1 MSHFSCIKTKLHDQE
16 HIVEALKSL
25 QYDTVQE
32 QQVMV
37 VADVEHA
44 KGHPDVPVDFTSVNG
59 KVGFKWNQEEECFE
73 MVVDEQTWDL
83 NVPVEMFIKKLTQQY
98 ALTSVVSAVK
108 QEGFQIAEQY
118 VNPVD
123 QAVELVCTRWE

>member
-1 MSHFSCIKTKLHDQE
+1 MNNYLKVQGKSYKGNQFTESSVFQQGDSTYTYSKLKQ
-16 HIVEALKSL
+16 
-25 QYDTVQE
+25 
-32 QQVMV
+32 
-37 VADVEHA
+37 
-44 KGHPDVPVDFTSVNG
+44 GHPDVPVDFTSVNG